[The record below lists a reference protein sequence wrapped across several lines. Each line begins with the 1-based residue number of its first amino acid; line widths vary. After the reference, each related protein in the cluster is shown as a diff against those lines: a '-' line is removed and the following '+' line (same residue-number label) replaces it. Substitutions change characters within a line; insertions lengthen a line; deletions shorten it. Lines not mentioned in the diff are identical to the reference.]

1 MNYKFK
7 ILNRNIFL
15 VILVSPIFIACTNE
29 NDNLPNPS
37 RFEWQQL
44 GLDGLKVNELVLE
57 ANSLYAST
65 ENGIFKKD
73 INTNQGF
80 EELGLQGKNVETIL
94 VFSGEEIL
102 ASVVDF
108 QSDIEIEI
116 YVTQNSGNQWQPLE
130 SNFGG
135 GFEPQ
140 GLWDFHK
147 HPTQQNT
154 LYATGNYL
162 VAKSINKGIS
172 WEPIFGDWDQF
183 ARATAVVA
191 VNPYIDDEIWLGG
204 QGGIEDGYLV
214 RLKNENEVDRWLDL
228 VPNPTTAQKIVFDN
242 QNPQSIYVGFEGALL
257 KTTSNGA
264 SWQTLIDEIN
274 TSRFFNGI
282 ALSNLDPNT
291 VFAGGWLKG
300 GEPQPLILYYSLD
313 KGATWEEDR
322 FPDESYGGVEDMI
335 LKTEGNTERIF
346 LALDKGGVYEVLY
359 KPN

>member
-1 MNYKFK
+1 MNYISKTQ
-7 ILNRNIFL
+7 LRNSISL
-15 VILVSPIFIACTNE
+15 ILVLIAVVACS
-29 NDNLPNPS
+29 NDDDNPPAAS
-37 RFEWQQL
+37 NFEWQQL
-44 GLDGLKVNELVLE
+44 GLDGLKVNELTLENNVLF
-57 ANSLYAST
+57 AAT

-73 INTNQGF
+73 ITTNQGF
-80 EELGLQGKNVETIL
+80 EEFGLQGKNVETIL
-94 VFSGEEIL
+94 VVAGEEIL

-116 YVTQNSGNQWQPLE
+116 YVTQNSGDQWQILE

-282 ALSNLDPNT
+282 ALSSLEPNT
-291 VFAGGWLKG
+291 VFAAGWLKG
-300 GEPQPLILYYSLD
+300 GEPQPLILYYSFD
-313 KGATWEEDR
+313 KGVTWEEER
-322 FPDESYGGVEDMI
+322 FLDESYGGVEDMV

-346 LALDKGGVYEVLY
+346 LALDKGGVYEVVY
-359 KPN
+359 KTN